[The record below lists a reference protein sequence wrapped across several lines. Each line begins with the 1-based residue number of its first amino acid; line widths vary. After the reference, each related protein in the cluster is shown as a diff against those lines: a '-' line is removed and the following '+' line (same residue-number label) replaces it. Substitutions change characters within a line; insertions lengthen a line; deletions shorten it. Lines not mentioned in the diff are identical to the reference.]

1 MTYTAPN
8 LVKMKLDIKQV
19 RFGIITEALSCQGPA
34 VYATCLD
41 ISISH
46 IDKVGAVE
54 TPASYITK
62 SSRFQTFLHAY
73 SMTKNLLRLGLDKLS
88 INSEE

>member
-41 ISISH
+41 ISIGH
-46 IDKVGAVE
+46 IRTEEAVE

-62 SSRFQTFLHAY
+62 SSLLKMY
-73 SMTKNLLRLGLDKLS
+73 ITKGLPQYHLTQIRLK
-88 INSEE
+88 